1 VNMQPYELADICI
14 EPEAA
19 TTSCGGLRC
28 VKRELACDEA
38 ARFEL
43 PTISKE
49 VAESKHFGK
58 IIGTSSSKND
68 EKRT

>member
-1 VNMQPYELADICI
+1 MQPYELADICI

-19 TTSCGGLRC
+19 TTCGGGLRC

-43 PTISKE
+43 HPISRE
-49 VAESKHFGK
+49 DVESKHFGK
-58 IIGTSSSKND
+58 IFGTSSSKNH
-68 EKRT
+68 EKRS